1 MKNKKKE
8 LGPLHCLYFIYYS
21 FTTSTDENY
30 NESQIHKIK
39 TYLNEWTN
47 DKNTSEAIIQE
58 TLEWVEESQIA
69 KSEFINVML
78 SMVDYLND
86 EQRFSFLQKELVLLH
101 IRQIS
106 RSDGNFTENE
116 KKYHDLLAFHFGL
129 NLRVSSCSKKEIEET
144 VNKMER
150 KKIGFKIQRN

>member
-1 MKNKKKE
+1 MESAKKE
-8 LGPLHCLYFIYYS
+8 IGPLHCLYFIYYS

-30 NESQIHKIK
+30 NESQIHKIT

-58 TLEWVEESQIA
+58 TLEWVKESQIA

-86 EQRFSFLQKELVLLH
+86 EQRFSLLQKNWCYYTYDKFLVVTGVL
-101 IRQIS
+101 QKM
-106 RSDGNFTENE
+106 
-116 KKYHDLLAFHFGL
+116 KKSTTIY
-129 NLRVSSCSKKEIEET
+129 
-144 VNKMER
+144 
-150 KKIGFKIQRN
+150 